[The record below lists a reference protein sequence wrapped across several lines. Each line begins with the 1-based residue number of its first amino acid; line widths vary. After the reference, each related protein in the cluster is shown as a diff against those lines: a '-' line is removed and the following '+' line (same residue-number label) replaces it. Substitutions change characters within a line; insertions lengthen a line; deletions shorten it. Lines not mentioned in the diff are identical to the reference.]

1 MHRFVWAWPIFAVL
15 MATSARADD
24 TAGIDFFEKKV
35 RPILVEHCYSCH
47 SGAALKLKAG
57 LRLDSRAAMLRGG
70 DNGPAIVSEKPA
82 ESRLVRAI
90 HYDDV
95 ELRMPPKG
103 KLPAAAIADLTEW
116 IQRGAAWPTEVASQ
130 QTVSAFDLAKRK
142 SEHWAWRPIQA
153 ESPPT
158 VRHATWPRSA
168 VDRFILAKLEADHL
182 KPAAAAAAH
191 ELLRRVYF
199 DIIGL
204 PPPADVARS
213 FAADSSPVAFEQIV
227 DRLLASP
234 QFGER
239 WARHWLD
246 LVRYAETRGN
256 EFDYHNPNAWQY
268 RDYVIRALNADVP
281 YNQFVTE
288 HLAGDLLSQPRRNPG
303 DRFNES
309 ILGTGGWFF
318 GDQVHSPV
326 DLRQDQADH
335 LDTMIDVFS
344 KTFLGLTVSCARCH
358 DHKFDAIST
367 KDYYALVGVFASTGY
382 RQVRLDPGSR
392 EHAVAEQLRALE
404 EKLSPAIRAEL
415 AAKLREAISRA
426 REPLVLK
433 VAGVIPAGA
442 RVVIDYADAPPA
454 DWRPDAHAFGA
465 APRKIG
471 NLILGGARVRVNWRA
486 SAVVNPAWISLKA
499 SGQNDPGDL
508 GKAWRAG
515 RTIRTPTVTLAS
527 GRLYYLM
534 RGKAFSYAAVQG
546 HQMMEG
552 PLHRNLVKPI
562 DAGAELRW
570 VEQDLRRY
578 VGHQAHVEFTATSP
592 DFAIAA
598 VIEADEPP
606 AVATPQSVEPD
617 EFLPAV
623 VRFAEGKCDSRSAA
637 IVDALLAQA
646 TLNEGPALAEF
657 GARRQEILSALPT
670 TSQLAP
676 AMLDGNGVDERVFIR
691 GNPKNL
697 GEPAPRR
704 FLEALNGDRS
714 LAGPGSGR
722 LELARRVTDPAI
734 NPLISRVIVNRV
746 WHHLF
751 GRGIVAS
758 VDNFGALGDKPTHP
772 ELLDWLA
779 DDFVR
784 HGWSIKQLI
793 RSLVLSNTYRM
804 ASNGDAA
811 TETADPQ
818 NRLWHRAEIRR
829 LEGEAIRDSI
839 LGVAGSLD
847 SKMFGP
853 PVPIHLTPFMEGR
866 GRPGRSGPLD
876 GAGRRSIYLEVR
888 RNFLD
893 PFLTTF
899 DQPAPGNTV
908 GRRSVSNVPAQA
920 LVLLNDPFVHEQA
933 ERWAMREME
942 IGGSTDERIERMYW
956 TAFSRG
962 PMKVEMETCR
972 AFLGNRDAWAEL
984 AHALLNV
991 KEFIYIR

>member
-1 MHRFVWAWPIFAVL
+1 
-15 MATSARADD
+15 
-24 TAGIDFFEKKV
+24 
-35 RPILVEHCYSCH
+35 
-47 SGAALKLKAG
+47 
-57 LRLDSRAAMLRGG
+57 MLRGG
-70 DNGPAIVSEKPA
+70 DSGPAIVPKKPS
-82 ESRLVRAI
+82 ESRLLRAI
-90 HYDDV
+90 RYDDV

-103 KLPAAAIADLTEW
+103 KLPATAIADLTEW
-116 IQRGAAWPTEVASQ
+116 IQRGAPWPTETANQ

-142 SEHWAWRPIQA
+142 SEHWAWRPIQDA
-153 ESPPT
+153 TRPN
-158 VRHATWPRSA
+158 VRDATWPRSA
-168 VDRFILAKLEADHL
+168 VDRFILARLEMQGL
-182 KPAAAAAAH
+182 KPAAPATAH
-191 ELLRRVYF
+191 DLLRRVYF

-204 PPPADVARS
+204 PPPADVARA
-213 FAADSSPVAFEQIV
+213 FTADPSPAAFEQIV

-239 WARHWLD
+239 WARHWID

-288 HLAGDLLSQPRRNPG
+288 HLAGDLLPEPRRHPVDG
-303 DRFNES
+303 FNES

-335 LDTMIDVFS
+335 LDAMIDVFS

-367 KDYYALVGVFASTGY
+367 KDYYALLGVFESSGY
-382 RQVRLDPGSR
+382 RQVRFQTESR
-392 EHAVAEQLRALE
+392 DGEVAERLWALE
-404 EKLSPAIRAEL
+404 AKYAPAVRREL
-415 AAKLREAISRA
+415 AAQLCDVTNRRPEALNLNPA
-426 REPLVLK
+426 P
-433 VAGVIPAGA
+433 GIPAGA
-442 RVVIDYADAPPA
+442 LVLLDYAHGPPA
-454 DWRPDAHAFGA
+454 DWRPDGQAFGG

-471 NLILGGARVRVNWRA
+471 DLILGSERVRVNARA
-486 SAVVNPAWISLKA
+486 SAVVDPAWIGLKA
-499 SGQNDPGDL
+499 TGQNDPGDL

-515 RTIRTPTVTLAS
+515 RTIRTPTSTLAN
-527 GRLYYLM
+527 GRLFYLM
-534 RGKAFSYAAVQG
+534 RGKGLAYAAVQG
-546 HQMMEG
+546 HQMIEG
-552 PLHRNLVKPI
+552 PLHRNLVKSI
-562 DAGAELRW
+562 DVGAELRW
-570 VEQDLRRY
+570 FEHDLRRY
-578 VGHQAHVEFTATSP
+578 AGHRAHLEFTAISP

-606 AVATPQSVEPD
+606 AAPSPQTVEPD
-617 EFLPAV
+617 EILRAIQ
-623 VRFAEGKCDSRSAA
+623 RFGDDKLDQRSAT
-637 IVDALLAQA
+637 IIDALLAR
-646 TLNEGPALAEF
+646 TTMDEGPALAEF
-657 GARRQEILSALPT
+657 HARRKEILGDLPP

-704 FLEALNGDRS
+704 LLEALSGDKP
-714 LAGPGSGR
+714 LPGPGSGR
-722 LELARRVTDPAI
+722 LELARQVTDPAL
-734 NPLISRVIVNRV
+734 NPLIGRVIVNRV
-746 WHHLF
+746 WHHVF

-758 VDNFGALGDKPTHP
+758 VDNFGVLGERPTHP

-779 DDFVR
+779 DNFVR

-804 ASNGDAA
+804 ASNADATA
-811 TETADPQ
+811 ETADPQ

-829 LEGEAIRDSI
+829 LEGEPIRDSI
-839 LGVAGSLD
+839 LCVAGSLD

-853 PVPIHLTPFMEGR
+853 PVSIHLTPFMEGR

-876 GAGRRSIYLEVR
+876 GGGRRSIYLDVR

-893 PFLTTF
+893 PLLTTF

-908 GRRSVSNVPAQA
+908 GRRNVSNVPAQA

-933 ERWAMREME
+933 ERWAKRENEM
-942 IGGSTDERIERMYW
+942 GGSPAERIERMYW
-956 TAFSRG
+956 TAFARG
-962 PMKVEMETCR
+962 PTNEEMESCR
-972 AFLGNRDAWAEL
+972 AFLGDRNSWTEL
-984 AHALLNV
+984 AHALWNV
-991 KEFIYIR
+991 KEFMYIR